1 MLSHKPWFKQR
12 NNQNIYIIYVT
23 NNPNL
28 TCINIDDVTY
38 SNKNWTNF
46 DAQYYFSTNC
56 SAPNSVQEMNRTIS
70 LYTNSTNENITISK
84 KNLNGNIKTEVYDL
98 IRNRLKTTNETTIS
112 LEDYARI
119 IYLIKFA

>member
-1 MLSHKPWFKQR
+1 
-12 NNQNIYIIYVT
+12 
-23 NNPNL
+23 
-28 TCINIDDVTY
+28 
-38 SNKNWTNF
+38 
-46 DAQYYFSTNC
+46 
-56 SAPNSVQEMNRTIS
+56 MNRTIS